1 MGTTWTKEQ
10 TQAIY
15 TRNSNLL
22 VAAAAGSGKTAVLVE
37 RIIKMLTEG
46 ENLVDIDKLLVVTFT
61 NAAAA
66 EMRERIGDA
75 ISDAL
80 EKDPSSS
87 VLQRQLSLLNRSNI
101 MTMHSFCL
109 NVIRSNYHLIDL
121 DPGVRIASEAE
132 AAIIKDD
139 VIAELLEDR
148 YEERN
153 QDFLNLIDAFAS
165 GNNDEKIKDEILSL
179 YRFVMSGPW
188 PEQWLREKAEK
199 YNIKDKEELNENI
212 WAKAIM
218 ETLKI
223 DFESYRDIV
232 IGLLDRCNEC
242 SWLEPYGI
250 TIADDLSQIINAVEA
265 IKIGNIESAYIAIK
279 RVKFSTIKRLKK
291 GTVENEVLV
300 EDIKASRDT
309 VKKAIKKVADDIPS
323 EDINDIVEGLQYMY
337 PIVKCLGE
345 LVIEFREKFSEK
357 KREKNIID
365 FNDIEHLCLKILIDQ
380 DGDKVKPS
388 SIAKEFKEKFVEV
401 LVDEYQDSS
410 NIQETIIN
418 MVSRREEENP
428 NAFMVG
434 DVKQSVYKFRQAKPE
449 LFLDK
454 YEKYSGDEGSKDRK
468 IMLFKNFRSRKEILD
483 AANFIFETLMTKRVG
498 ELDYTEVERLNLGFP
513 YAQLTQEN
521 MIEGE
526 SVETSYHSLDT
537 ELHIL
542 DKVGV
547 APVESESTTEKK
559 ELVVFDDDELGE
571 SSDEDEIEDAQFEA
585 RIIARKIQELMTQ
598 KDGKH
603 YVVWDKGQKKYR
615 RLRYKDIVILL
626 RATKSWSGGI
636 VEELGNVGIPV
647 YADTGTG
654 YFDTTEIRTIMSF
667 LNIIDNPMQDIYL
680 IASLRSPVFAFSA
693 EELGELRLINKEKY
707 FFENIQKVCEGETD
721 ISLEIKTKCE
731 YFLAK
736 LNLWRERSEYT
747 PIDELIWFLYTDT
760 SYFGY
765 VGAMPNGPQRQANL
779 KILFQR
785 ARQYEE
791 TSFKGVFNFIN
802 FIKKMR
808 KSASNDLGSAK
819 ILGENED
826 VVRIMSI
833 HKSKGLEFP
842 VVFLSGTGKQFNLMD
857 LKKSIQH
864 HDELGIGVDVVN
876 VETQNQYTGIAKT
889 AIKKK
894 ALLEALS
901 EEMRILYVALTR
913 PREKLII
920 TGSVKEIDKKFAKW
934 YEAGIVSKGDK
945 IDPSKLIGERLSYL
959 DWIGM
964 ALSKH
969 PDGDIIRGL
978 GKEII
983 NIQNESKWSIK
994 KWIKSDLSNKVEIE
1008 LEEKEVLDLEKSQ
1021 KDICKEI
1028 LDRLDFRYKY
1038 EGVCNIPSNIS
1049 VSDLKK
1055 KAMEGNEEV
1064 INLFKDEEIEEFNK
1078 DKDDVSFD
1086 EISEKLPSFMR
1097 EKVGIT
1103 PAQRGTITH
1112 FVMQHVDYDKVHVN
1126 DINKLLDKMVIK
1138 ELITQEE
1145 AEVVNPYKV
1154 SGFFRTKL
1162 GERLLK
1168 AHNNGYKIY
1177 RELPFFREFKVT
1189 DLYVELDK
1197 KIYKDE
1203 MLRLQGIIDCF
1214 FEDEDGVVLIDYK
1227 TDYVEAGSEEKIL
1240 ERYKIQI
1247 DLYSQTLEGILGKKV
1262 DGKYLYLFGID
1273 KEVKY

>member
-1 MGTTWTKEQ
+1 MGTSWTAEQ

-15 TRNSNLL
+15 TRDCNLL

-46 ENLVDIDKLLVVTFT
+46 ENLVDIDRLLVVTFT

-75 ISDAL
+75 ISEAL

-121 DPGVRIASEAE
+121 DPGFRIADEAE

-139 VIAELLEDR
+139 IVAELLEDK
-148 YEERN
+148 YEEGDKN
-153 QDFLNLIDAFAS
+153 YLNLIEAFAT
-165 GNNDEKIKDEILSL
+165 GNNDDKIKDEILSL

-188 PEQWLREKAEK
+188 PEKWLREKAEQ
-199 YNIKDKEELNENI
+199 YNVKNKDELNENI

-223 DFESYRDIV
+223 DFESYKDIV
-232 IGLLDRCNEC
+232 SGILERCNEC
-242 SWLEPYGI
+242 DWLEPYGV
-250 TIADDLSQIINAVEA
+250 TIADDLNQIVNALEA
-265 IKIGNIESAYIAIK
+265 IKTNDIEKAYSAIK
-279 RVKFSTIKRLKK
+279 RITFSRMKTLKK
-291 GTVENEVLV
+291 GTCLDDVLRD
-300 EDIKASRDT
+300 DIKASRDT
-309 VKKAIKKVADDIPS
+309 VKKSIGKIADDIPS
-323 EDINDIVEGLQYMY
+323 EDINDVIEGLQYMY

-345 LVIEFREKFSEK
+345 LVIEFREKFDAK
-357 KREKNIID
+357 KREKNLID
-365 FNDIEHLCLKILIDQ
+365 FNDIEHLCLKILIEK
-380 DGDKVKPS
+380 DGENIKPS
-388 SIAKEFKEKFVEV
+388 AIARAFKEKFVEV

-418 MVSRREEENP
+418 MVSRRDEEDP

-434 DVKQSVYKFRQAKPE
+434 DVKQSIYKFRQAKPE
-449 LFLDK
+449 LFLEK
-454 YEKYSGDEGSKDRK
+454 YESYKVEDGAKDKK

-483 AANFIFETLMTKRVG
+483 AANYIFETLMTKRVG
-498 ELDYTEVERLNLGFP
+498 ELDYTEIERLNLGFP
-513 YAQLTQEN
+513 YAELSQEN

-526 SVETSYHSLDT
+526 RVENSYFTLDA

-542 DKVGV
+542 DKDGV
-547 APVESESTTEKK
+547 AISSEESENDK
-559 ELVVFDDDELGE
+559 ELVVFDGE
-571 SSDEDEIEDAQFEA
+571 ETSENEDQDIEDAQFEA
-585 RIIARKIQELMTQ
+585 RIIARRIQELMAA

-615 RLRYKDIVILL
+615 RLKYKDIVILL
-626 RATKSWSGGI
+626 RATKTWSGGI

-654 YFDTTEIRTIMSF
+654 YFDTTEIRTIMSL

-680 IASLRSPVFAFSA
+680 IASLRSPIFSFTS
-693 EELGELRLINKEKY
+693 EELGEVRLVDREKY
-707 FFENIQKVCEGETD
+707 FFENVQKICRGETN
-721 ISLEIKTKCE
+721 ISEEIKAKCE
-731 YFLAK
+731 YFMQK
-736 LNLWRERSEYT
+736 LELWREKSEYT

-785 ARQYEE
+785 AKQYEE

-864 HDELGIGVDVVN
+864 HDELGIGVDVVS
-876 VETQNQYTGIAKT
+876 VETQNQYTGMAKT

-894 ALLEALS
+894 AMLEALS

-920 TGSVKEIDKKFAKW
+920 TGALKGLEKKYDKW
-934 YEAGIVSKGDK
+934 YEAGIVSKGTK
-945 IDPSKLIGERLSYL
+945 IDPSKLISERMSYL

-969 PDGDIIRGL
+969 PDGDVIRGL

-983 NIQNESKWSIK
+983 NIQNESKWNIK
-994 KWIKSDLSNKVEIE
+994 SWIKSDLANKVE
-1008 LEEKEVLDLEKSQ
+1008 LEIDEKDVLDLEKSENE
-1021 KDICKEI
+1021 ICKEI
-1028 LDRLDFRYKY
+1028 LERLDFKYKF

-1055 KAMEGNEEV
+1055 KAMEGSEEV
-1064 INLFKDEEIEEFNK
+1064 LNLFKEDEIEEFNK
-1078 DKDDVSFD
+1078 GEDDVVFD

-1103 PAQRGTITH
+1103 PAQKGTITH
-1112 FVMQHVDYDKVHVN
+1112 FVMQHVDYDKTHVN
-1126 DINKLLDKMVIK
+1126 DIKKLLDQMVIK
-1138 ELITQEE
+1138 DLLTNEE
-1145 AEVVNPYKV
+1145 AEVVNPYKI
-1154 SGFFRTKL
+1154 SGFFRTEL
-1162 GERLLK
+1162 GLRLLEAYK
-1168 AHNNGYKIY
+1168 KGYKIY

-1189 DLYVELDK
+1189 DLYSDLDK
-1197 KIYKDE
+1197 EIYKNE
-1203 MLRLQGIIDCF
+1203 RLRLQGIIDCF
-1214 FEDEDGVVLIDYK
+1214 FEDDKGLVLIDYK
-1227 TDYVEAGSEEKIL
+1227 TDYVEVGKEEKIL
-1240 ERYKIQI
+1240 ERYKVQI
-1247 DLYSQTLEGILGKKV
+1247 DLYSQTLEQILGKKV
-1262 DGKYLYLFGID
+1262 DEKYLYLFGIEKD
-1273 KEVKY
+1273 IKY

>member
-1 MGTTWTKEQ
+1 MGTTWTEEQ
-10 TQAIY
+10 KQAIY
-15 TRNSNLL
+15 TRDCNLL

-46 ENLVDIDKLLVVTFT
+46 EQLVDIDKLLVVTFT

-75 ISDAL
+75 ISQAL
-80 EKDPSSS
+80 EKNPSSS

-109 NVIRSNYHLIDL
+109 NVIKSNYHLIDL
-121 DPGVRIASEAE
+121 DPGFRIADETES
-132 AAIIKDD
+132 AILKGD
-139 VIAELLEDR
+139 VISELLEDK
-148 YEERN
+148 YEEGNR
-153 QDFLNLIDAFAS
+153 DYLNLVEAFA
-165 GNNDEKIKDEILSL
+165 GGKNDENIKDEILSL

-188 PEQWLREKAEK
+188 PEKWLREKAEQ
-199 YNIKDKEELNENI
+199 YNIKNKEDLKNSI
-212 WAKAIM
+212 WVRTIL

-223 DFESYRDIV
+223 DFDSYRDMLSGAMEKCEGIDW
-232 IGLLDRCNEC
+232 I
-242 SWLEPYGI
+242 EPYKN
-250 TIADDLSQIINAVEA
+250 TIESELNQVINVVESFETNDIEKVYSA
-265 IKIGNIESAYIAIK
+265 IKSITFARIGTIKKGNCLDEGLKDQVRNTRESVKKSIGNIAKE
-279 RVKFSTIKRLKK
+279 
-291 GTVENEVLV
+291 
-300 EDIKASRDT
+300 
-309 VKKAIKKVADDIPS
+309 IPS
-323 EDINDIVEGLQYMY
+323 EDIEGIIEGLQYMY

-345 LVIEFREKFSEK
+345 LVIEFRERFDAK
-357 KREKNIID
+357 KREKNIVD
-365 FNDIEHLCLKILIDQ
+365 FNDIEHLCLKILIEK
-380 DGDKVKPS
+380 DGDIVKPS
-388 SIAKEFKEKFVEV
+388 AVAREFKEKFIEV

-410 NIQETIIN
+410 NIQETIID
-418 MVSRREEENP
+418 MVSRRTQENP

-434 DVKQSVYKFRQAKPE
+434 DVKQSIYKFRQAKPE
-449 LFLDK
+449 LFLEK
-454 YEKYSGDEGSKDRK
+454 YERYSEEDGAENKK

-483 AANFIFETLMTKRVG
+483 SANYIFETIMSKRVG
-498 ELDYTEVERLNLGFP
+498 ELDYTEIERLNLGFSYP
-513 YAQLTQEN
+513 ELTQEN

-526 SVETSYHSLDT
+526 LAENSYLTLDT

-542 DKVGV
+542 DKSG
-547 APVESESTTEKK
+547 EGTFSSSEE
-559 ELVVFDDDELGE
+559 EE
-571 SSDEDEIEDAQFEA
+571 SSENDEEEVIDAQLEA
-585 RIIARKIQELMTQ
+585 RIIAKRIKELMSP
-598 KDGKH
+598 KDGKY
-603 YVVWDKGQKKYR
+603 YVIWDKGLKKYR

-626 RATKSWSGGI
+626 RATKNWSEGI
-636 VEELGNVGIPV
+636 IEELGIANIPA

-654 YFDTTEIRTIMSF
+654 YFETTEIRTIMSI
-667 LNIIDNPMQDIYL
+667 LNIIDNPLQDIYL
-680 IASLRSPVFAFSA
+680 IASLRSPIFSFTS
-693 EELGELRLINKEKY
+693 EELGEIRLVDREKY
-707 FFENIQKVCEGETD
+707 FFENIQKICTEEID
-721 ISLEIKTKCE
+721 ISEEIKEKCK
-731 YFLAK
+731 YFISK
-736 LNLWRERSEYT
+736 LNLWREKAEYT

-808 KSASNDLGSAK
+808 KSSNNDLGSAK

-842 VVFLSGTGKQFNLMD
+842 VVFLAGTGKKFNLID
-857 LKKSIQH
+857 LGSSIQY
-864 HDELGIGVDVVN
+864 HDELGIGVDIVN
-876 VETQNQYTGIAKT
+876 VETQNQYTGLGKT

-894 ALLEALS
+894 AKLETLS

-920 TGSVKEIDKKFAKW
+920 TGAVDDLNKKYSNW
-934 YEAGIVSKGDK
+934 CQAGQVSKNDK
-945 IDPSKLIGERLSYL
+945 INPSNLIKSNLGYI

-969 PDGDIIRGL
+969 PDGDVIRGL
-978 GKEII
+978 GKDSVD
-983 NIQNESKWSIK
+983 IQNESRWT
-994 KWIKSDLSNKVEIE
+994 IKSWTKSDVSDNKTEEIS
-1008 LEEKEVLDLEKSQ
+1008 EEKETLDLEKSENEV
-1021 KDICKEI
+1021 CKQI
-1028 LDRLDFRYKY
+1028 LERLDFKYKF

-1055 KAMEGNEEV
+1055 KALEGNEEV
-1064 INLFKDEEIEEFNK
+1064 LNLFKDEDLEEFNSEEGE
-1078 DKDDVSFD
+1078 VPFD

-1112 FVMQHVDYDKVHVN
+1112 FVMQHVDYNKTHVN
-1126 DINKLLDKMVIK
+1126 DIKKLLDEMVIK
-1138 ELITQEE
+1138 ELITNEE
-1145 AEVVNPYKV
+1145 ADVVNPYKI
-1154 SGFFRTKL
+1154 SGFFRTQL
-1162 GERLLK
+1162 GKRLLR
-1168 AHNNGYKIY
+1168 AHKKGYKIY
-1177 RELPFFREFKVT
+1177 RELPFFREFKVV
-1189 DLYVELDK
+1189 DLYTELDK
-1197 KIYKDE
+1197 EVYGDE

-1227 TDYVEAGSEEKIL
+1227 TDYVEDGKEDKIL
-1240 ERYKIQI
+1240 ERYKVQI
-1247 DLYSQTLEGILGKKV
+1247 DLYSQTLEQILGKKV
-1262 DGKYLYLFGID
+1262 DEKYLYLFGIE

>member
-1 MGTTWTKEQ
+1 MGTTWTEEQ
-10 TQAIY
+10 KQAIY
-15 TRNSNLL
+15 TRDCNLL

-46 ENLVDIDKLLVVTFT
+46 EVLVDIDRLLVVTFT

-75 ISDAL
+75 ISQAL
-80 EKDPSSS
+80 EKNPSSL

-121 DPGVRIASEAE
+121 DPGFRIADDAE
-132 AAIIKDD
+132 VAIIKDD
-139 VIAELLEDR
+139 IIAELLEDR

-153 QDFLNLIDAFAS
+153 KSYLDLIDAFAT
-165 GNNDEKIKDEILSL
+165 GNNDEKIKEEILSL
-179 YRFVMSGPW
+179 YKFVMSGPW
-188 PEQWLREKAEK
+188 PEKWLKEKTEQ
-199 YNIKDKEELNENI
+199 YNIKSKEELNNTI
-212 WAKAIM
+212 WTKTII

-223 DFESYRDIV
+223 DFESYENI
-232 IGLLDRCNEC
+232 LLGIMNKCNEC
-242 SWLEPYGI
+242 DWLEPYKN
-250 TIADDLSQIINAVEA
+250 T
-265 IKIGNIESAYIAIK
+265 IESDLNQ
-279 RVKFSTIKRLKK
+279 VKNVIESIRTNDIEEIYSTIKKISFSRIGTIKKSACLDDILK
-291 GTVENEVLV
+291 
-300 EDIKASRDT
+300 EDIKTSRDN
-309 VKKAIKKVADDIPS
+309 VKKAITKTIEEVPS
-323 EDINDIVEGLQYMY
+323 EDINDVIKGLQYMY

-345 LVIEFREKFSEK
+345 LVIEFRERFDAK
-357 KREKNIID
+357 KREKNIVD
-365 FNDIEHLCLKILIDQ
+365 FNDIEHLCLKILVEK
-380 DGDKVKPS
+380 DGDIVKPS
-388 SIAKEFKEKFVEV
+388 AVAKEFKEKFIEV

-418 MVSRREEENP
+418 MVSRREEDNP
-428 NAFMVG
+428 NVFMVG
-434 DVKQSVYKFRQAKPE
+434 DVKQSIYKFRQAKPE
-449 LFLDK
+449 LFLEK
-454 YEKYSGDEGSKDRK
+454 YENYGEEENAKNKK

-483 AANFIFETLMTKRVG
+483 SANYIFETIMSKRVG
-498 ELDYTEVERLNLGFP
+498 ELDYTKIERLNLGFP
-513 YAQLTQEN
+513 YPELTQEN

-526 SVETSYHSLDT
+526 CVENSYLTLNT

-542 DKVGV
+542 DKDGK
-547 APVESESTTEKK
+547 STILDDNVPSKEEGNFENEEITDTE
-559 ELVVFDDDELGE
+559 EQD
-571 SSDEDEIEDAQFEA
+571 IEDAQFEA
-585 RIIARKIQELMTQ
+585 RIIARRIQELMNP
-598 KDGKH
+598 KDGKY
-603 YVVWDKGQKKYR
+603 YVVWDKGKKKYR
-615 RLRYKDIVILL
+615 RLKYKDIVILL
-626 RATKSWSGGI
+626 RATKNWSSGI
-636 VEELGNVGIPV
+636 VEELGAVGIPV

-654 YFDTTEIRTIMSF
+654 YFDTTEIRTIMSL
-667 LNIIDNPMQDIYL
+667 LNIIDNPLQDIYL
-680 IASLRSPVFAFSA
+680 IASLRSPIFSFTS
-693 EELGELRLINKEKY
+693 EELGEIRLVDREKY
-707 FFENIQKVCEGETD
+707 FFENIQKICKEEAKVSE
-721 ISLEIKTKCE
+721 EIKEKCD
-731 YFLAK
+731 YFVSK
-736 LNLWRERSEYT
+736 LSLWREKAEYT

-808 KSASNDLGSAK
+808 KSSSNDLGSAK

-842 VVFLSGTGKQFNLMD
+842 VVFLSATGKQFNLMD
-857 LKKSIQH
+857 LKDSIQY

-876 VETQNQYTGIAKT
+876 IETQNQYTGIGKT

-894 ALLEALS
+894 AMLEALS

-920 TGSVKEIDKKFAKW
+920 TGAVNGLDKKYNKW
-934 YEAGIVSKGDK
+934 YEAGQVSSETK
-945 IDPSKLIGERLSYL
+945 IDPSKLIKGNMSYL

-983 NIQNESKWSIK
+983 NNQNESKWTIK
-994 KWIKSDLSNKVEIE
+994 SWIKSDLSDNNKIE
-1008 LEEKEVLDLEKSQ
+1008 VEEKEILDLEKSEN
-1021 KDICKEI
+1021 KVCKEI
-1028 LDRLDFRYKY
+1028 LDRLEFKYKF

-1064 INLFKDEEIEEFNK
+1064 LNLFRDEELEEFNSEEE
-1078 DKDDVSFD
+1078 DVPFD

-1112 FVMQHVDYDKVHVN
+1112 FVMQHVDYNKTHVN
-1126 DINKLLDKMVIK
+1126 DIKKLLDKMVMK
-1138 ELITQEE
+1138 ELITNEE
-1145 AEVVNPYKV
+1145 AEVVNPYKI
-1154 SGFFRTKL
+1154 SGFFRTEL
-1162 GERLLK
+1162 GKRLLRAYK
-1168 AHNNGYKIY
+1168 KGYKIY
-1177 RELPFFREFKVT
+1177 RELPFFREFKVVDLYT
-1189 DLYVELDK
+1189 DLDK
-1197 KIYKDE
+1197 DVYGDE

-1227 TDYVEAGSEEKIL
+1227 TDYVEEGKEEKIL
-1240 ERYKIQI
+1240 ERYKVQI
-1247 DLYSQTLEGILGKKV
+1247 DLYSQTLERILGKKV
-1262 DGKYLYLFGID
+1262 DEKYLYLFGVEKDI
-1273 KEVKY
+1273 KY

>member
-1 MGTTWTKEQ
+1 MGTSWTEEQ

-15 TRNSNLL
+15 TRDCNLL

-61 NAAAA
+61 SAAAA

-75 ISDAL
+75 ISEAL

-121 DPGVRIASEAE
+121 DPGVRIANEAE
-132 AAIIKDD
+132 VAIIKDD
-139 VIAELLEDR
+139 IIAELLEDK
-148 YEERN
+148 YEEGN
-153 QDFLNLIDAFAS
+153 KAYLDLIEAFAT
-165 GNNDEKIKDEILSL
+165 GNNDDKIKEEILSL

-188 PEQWLREKAEK
+188 PEKWLREKAEQ
-199 YNIKDKEELNENI
+199 YNVKDKEQLNQNI
-212 WAKAIM
+212 WARAIM

-232 IGLLDRCNEC
+232 LGLLDRCNEC
-242 SWLEPYGI
+242 DWLEPYGVTI
-250 TIADDLSQIINAVEA
+250 TDDLNQIVNALEA
-265 IKIGNIESAYIAIK
+265 IKTNDIEKAYSAIK
-279 RVKFSTIKRLKK
+279 RITFSRIKTLKK
-291 GTVENEVLV
+291 GTCLDDVLRD
-300 EDIKASRDT
+300 DIKASRDG
-309 VKKAIKKVADDIPS
+309 VKKAVGKIADDIPS
-323 EDINDIVEGLQYMY
+323 EDINDIIEGLQYMY

-345 LVIEFREKFSEK
+345 LVIEFRERFDAK
-357 KREKNIID
+357 KREKNLID
-365 FNDIEHLCLKILIDQ
+365 FNDIEHLCLKILIEK
-380 DGDKVKPS
+380 DGDDFKPS
-388 SIAKEFKEKFVEV
+388 AIAREFKEKFVEV

-418 MVSRREEENP
+418 MVSRREEEDP

-434 DVKQSVYKFRQAKPE
+434 DVKQSIYKFRQAKPE
-449 LFLDK
+449 LFLEK
-454 YEKYSGDEGSKDRK
+454 YENYSTAKGAKDKK

-483 AANFIFETLMTKRVG
+483 AANYIFETLMTKRVG
-498 ELDYTEVERLNLGFP
+498 ELDYTEIERLNLGFP
-513 YAQLTQEN
+513 YAELSQEN

-526 SVETSYHSLDT
+526 SVENSYLTLDT

-542 DKVGV
+542 DKDGV
-547 APVESESTTEKK
+547 AKISEEDGQEKK
-559 ELVVFDDDELGE
+559 EVIVFDGEE
-571 SSDEDEIEDAQFEA
+571 SSENEEQDIEDAQFEA
-585 RIIARKIQELMTQ
+585 RIIARRIQELMTPR
-598 KDGKH
+598 DGKY
-603 YVVWDKGQKKYR
+603 YVIWDKGQKKYR
-615 RLRYKDIVILL
+615 RLKYKDIVILL
-626 RATKSWSGGI
+626 RATKTWSAGI

-654 YFDTTEIRTIMSF
+654 YFDTTEIRTIMSL

-680 IASLRSPVFAFSA
+680 IASLRSPIFSFTS
-693 EELGELRLINKEKY
+693 EELGEIRLINRDKY
-707 FFENIQKVCEGETD
+707 FYENIQKICAGETN
-721 ISLEIKTKCE
+721 ILEEIKAKCE
-731 YFLAK
+731 YFISK
-736 LNLWRERSEYT
+736 LNLWRDKAEYT

-779 KILFQR
+779 KVLFQR

-876 VETQNQYTGIAKT
+876 VEAQNQYTGMAKT

-894 ALLEALS
+894 AMLEALS

-920 TGSVKEIDKKFAKW
+920 TGSLKGLEKKYDKW
-934 YEAGIVSKGDK
+934 YEAGIVSKGAK
-945 IDPSKLIGERLSYL
+945 IDPSKLITGNMSYL

-969 PDGDIIRGL
+969 PDGDVIRGL

-983 NIQNESKWSIK
+983 NIQNESKWNIK
-994 KWIKSDLSNKVEIE
+994 SWIKSDLINKVESGV
-1008 LEEKEVLDLEKSQ
+1008 EEKEVLDLEKSEN
-1021 KDICKEI
+1021 DICKEI
-1028 LDRLDFRYKY
+1028 LDRLDFKYKF

-1055 KAMEGNEEV
+1055 KAMEADEE
-1064 INLFKDEEIEEFNK
+1064 IISLFKDEEIEKFNSEESE
-1078 DKDDVSFD
+1078 VQFD
-1086 EISEKLPSFMR
+1086 EITEKLPSFMR
-1097 EKVGIT
+1097 EKLGIT

-1112 FVMQHVDYDKVHVN
+1112 FVMQHVDYDKTHVE
-1126 DINKLLDKMVIK
+1126 DIKKLLDKMVIK
-1138 ELITQEE
+1138 DLITSEE
-1145 AEVVNPYKV
+1145 AEVVNPYKI
-1154 SGFFRTKL
+1154 SGFFRTEL
-1162 GERLLK
+1162 GKRLLEAYK
-1168 AHNNGYKIY
+1168 KGYKIY

-1189 DLYVELDK
+1189 DLYADLDEE
-1197 KIYKDE
+1197 IYGNE

-1214 FEDEDGVVLIDYK
+1214 FEDEKGLVLIDYK
-1227 TDYVEAGSEEKIL
+1227 TDYVELGQEEKIL

-1247 DLYSQTLEGILGKKV
+1247 DLYSQTLEQILGKKV
-1262 DGKYLYLFGID
+1262 DDKYLYLFRIEKD
-1273 KEVKY
+1273 VKY